1 MNFAKQR
8 VEDQL
13 HNKEHFSQFQSSKQS
28 HLLPT
33 YRHYQLTKAPYSLIP
48 QHKWATLI
56 SHVCCKKPKSIAR
69 ILTSQTKTTTRRK
82 KSVRLRSLRLTY
94 QIYYQSKKQQRRFQW
109 IQKPGNEQNGSL
121 SVQMKRCKKLHK
133 KIVDEWKSQVSKQNT
148 DSQKDS
154 STKSKSSSKSTDTVD
169 QKVTDKA
176 QSKDTPGRTPTPL
189 KNEGPTRLSTTGD
202 TRRDGVAKKFLEALK
217 LVGEEEVYNPVAV
230 AARIERALFAHF
242 GSFNEQYKSKVKSL
256 LFNLKDPK
264 NPDLRKRVLSGEV
277 DGGKFITMSPEE
289 MQSAEQRKEVEKIR
303 EELCQ
308 EAQRGIDQKEGTTDQ
323 FQCGKCRQRKTK
335 YFQMQTRSA
344 DEPMTTFV
352 TCMVC
357 GNRWKFC

>member
-1 MNFAKQR
+1 MGDTDLTRLLQKAEKYCADIDELNKDDDAKKEECTVTQSALDVLNLLLKQKVTTQILVDTKAGKR
-8 VEDQL
+8 V
-13 HNKEHFSQFQSSKQS
+13 K
-28 HLLPT
+28 
-33 YRHYQLTKAPYSLIP
+33 RLTKCTDE
-48 QHKWATLI
+48 K
-56 SHVCCKKPKSIAR
+56 V
-69 ILTSQTKTTTRRK
+69 
-82 KSVRLRSLRLTY
+82 
-94 QIYYQSKKQQRRFQW
+94 
-109 IQKPGNEQNGSL
+109 QKAAQ
-121 SVQMKRCKKLHK
+121 